1 MTEQASS
8 SKMLAITAIAIFAFA
23 VFLRMPSC
31 YESFWLDEL
40 HSAWVVWDGVDQVYS
55 RSVIGHQSPV
65 YFYLLWT
72 WKQLCGT
79 SEVMLRL
86 SSVLPVAFSCGLLTF
101 SVSRW
106 SQSYIAGAV
115 AGLLLALENNS
126 LFFGTELRPYA
137 WVILFSAIATD
148 CFLRLWSTR
157 YRHDEKGA
165 WLMLVASL
173 MGAALFQPTSLGVL
187 MWLPC
192 ILWTKWAII
201 DPRACFRLTR
211 TDGVCGIMV
220 LLVGIVLW
228 IVTLQDSW
236 QQKSI
241 WSAFG
246 TAASIDQIARVWNWT
261 WLWTVPLIGLAVGII
276 IRSLLTL
283 PCDRKWIGS
292 LLTIALL
299 AVGTTCL
306 YWFCS
311 FMEFAPIWHRR
322 YFVAALPLFASI
334 SGGSVGYLHQSLPN
348 RPTGAALAA
357 VIGTLLI
364 LGLGT
369 QQRTFTRLHQYPVAL
384 VVRGEDWR
392 GAVNEINR
400 DSDAARQLFLDS
412 GLIEARSWITPNLF
426 QQEKKLHREYLEF
439 PVRGP
444 YRIEHS
450 VIPVGS
456 SLQPLHGTT
465 AVANHDAQPVIILTR
480 RPASLARKQLPQRG
494 VKGFGGVSVV
504 LPK

>member
-8 SKMLAITAIAIFAFA
+8 SKTIAITAMAIFAFA

-40 HSAWVVWDGVDQVYS
+40 HSAWVVWDDVGQVYS

-106 SQSYIAGAV
+106 SHSYIAGAV
-115 AGLLLALENNS
+115 AGLVLALENNS

-148 CFLRLWSTR
+148 CFLRLWSMR
-157 YRHDEKGA
+157 CRHDAQGA
-165 WLMLVASL
+165 WLLLVASL

-192 ILWTKWAII
+192 ILCTRWAIR
-201 DPRACFRLTR
+201 DPRACFRVTR
-211 TDGVCGIMV
+211 TDGVCGVMV
-220 LLVGIVLW
+220 LLVGVALW
-228 IVTLQDSW
+228 MVTLQDSW

-261 WLWTVPLIGLAVGII
+261 WLWAAPLIGLVVGII

-283 PCDRKWIGS
+283 PYDRKWIGG
-292 LLTIALL
+292 LFTIALL
-299 AVGTTCL
+299 AFGTTCL

-334 SGGSVGYLHQSLPN
+334 SGGSVGYLHRSLPN
-348 RPTGAALAA
+348 RPTGTALAA
-357 VIGTLLI
+357 VMGTLLI

-369 QQRTFTRLHQYPVAL
+369 EQRTLTRIHQYPVAL

-392 GAVNEINR
+392 GAFEQINR
-400 DSDAARQLFLDS
+400 DRDAAPQLFLDS
-412 GLIEARSWITPNLF
+412 GLIESRSWITPDLF
-426 QQEKKLHREYLEF
+426 QPEKKLQREYLEF

-444 YRIEHS
+444 YRTELP

-456 SLQPLHGTT
+456 SLHPLHGTGM
-465 AVANHDAQPVIILTR
+465 VADHDAQPTIILTR
-480 RPASLARKQLPQRG
+480 RPAGLARKQLPERR
-494 VKGFGGVSVV
+494 VMGFGGVSLV